1 MNLEKKLIKKIN
13 ETKRN
18 YNKKNGDQIKTK
30 IGMNLKRKSIRR
42 RVKSKININ

>member
-30 IGMNLKRKSIRR
+30 IRYEFEK
-42 RVKSKININ
+42 KIN